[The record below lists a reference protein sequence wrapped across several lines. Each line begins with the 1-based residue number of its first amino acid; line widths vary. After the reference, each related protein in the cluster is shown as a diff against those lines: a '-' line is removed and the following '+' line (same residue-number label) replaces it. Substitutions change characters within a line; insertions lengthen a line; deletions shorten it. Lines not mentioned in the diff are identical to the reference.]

1 MRRNTTNNNNATAN
15 VQSTNN
21 ANVQATANQA
31 QQIQEPEVEQ
41 IQEPE
46 AEAEA
51 VTNSDNETITAN
63 VTKIMLPQG
72 TDDRITFVLDRSFTT
87 IDFST
92 GEEKET
98 NMFGLNIYAVVNQ
111 VSQFVP
117 EIQLADTLAMGKC
130 VNPQVIALA
139 LTNAEIQV
147 KREQHEQ
154 GEHRK
159 NSTELYARDCITSE
173 IVKVKTNI
181 KPIFAQMLMQ
191 IVTTAPAI
199 VRAAAVPNPFGM

>member
-1 MRRNTTNNNNATAN
+1 MNRNTTNNNNATAN
-15 VQSTNN
+15 VQATNT

-31 QQIQEPEVEQ
+31 QQIQEAEAVE
-41 IQEPE
+41 IQ
-46 AEAEA
+46 EAEA
-51 VTNSDNETITAN
+51 VTNSKNETITAN

-72 TDDRITFVLDRSFTT
+72 TDDRITFVLDKSFTT

-98 NMFGLNIYAVVNQ
+98 NMFGLNIYAIVNQ

-130 VNPQVIALA
+130 VNPQIIALA

-159 NSTELYARDCITSE
+159 NSPELYARDCITSE

-191 IVTTAPAI
+191 VVTTAPAI
-199 VRAAAVPNPFGM
+199 VKAAAVPNPFGM